1 MTTTVET
8 EEVAGNTDTKEK
20 EEDPQGGE
28 EDAERVTVRG
38 EFDLQI
44 RDLKI

>member
-8 EEVAGNTDTKEK
+8 EEVAGNNDTKEK

-38 EFDLQI
+38 EFDLQL